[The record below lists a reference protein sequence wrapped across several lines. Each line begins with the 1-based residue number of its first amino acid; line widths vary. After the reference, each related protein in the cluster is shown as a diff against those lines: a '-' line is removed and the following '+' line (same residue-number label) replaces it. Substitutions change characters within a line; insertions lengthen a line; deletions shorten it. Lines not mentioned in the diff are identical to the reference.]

1 MTALAMSSH
10 CSCGSA
16 PMPSEVWQLGQSYDT
31 RAKVR
36 PNSLMLRP
44 VTGVMDAALNC
55 FLQYGHKLM
64 DSLLSVGSGVEI
76 ASCHKGES
84 AYLAHVST
92 PPGGEG
98 HDHASTSARASIA
111 ARCRLHAY
119 AATAATH
126 DEQLS
131 AHPHQRNNV
140 GRGVLQH

>member
-16 PMPSEVWQLGQSYDT
+16 LTPSDVWQLGQSYET
-31 RAKVR
+31 SAKVR
-36 PNSLMLRP
+36 PNSRMLRP

-64 DSLLSVGSGVEI
+64 DSPLPVGSGVEI

-92 PPGGEG
+92 PPCGEG
-98 HDHASTSARASIA
+98 HNHASTRARATLA
-111 ARCRLHAY
+111 ARCRLNAH
-119 AATAATH
+119 AATESTH

-131 AHPHQRNNV
+131 AHPHQRNDV
-140 GRGVLQH
+140 GCGVLQR